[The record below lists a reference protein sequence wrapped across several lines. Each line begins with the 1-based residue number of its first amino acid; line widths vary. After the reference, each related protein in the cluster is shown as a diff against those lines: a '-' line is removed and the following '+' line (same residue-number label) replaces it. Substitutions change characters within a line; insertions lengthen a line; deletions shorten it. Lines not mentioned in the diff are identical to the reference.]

1 MNSGNSQAS
10 GGPRSGAWR
19 RPESGTSGLERY
31 FATIRERAGLI
42 ALVTFVTTLIA
53 AAYLVVATEQYRAEA
68 DLLVIPLS
76 RDDDSLQGLSVI
88 HESTDPTRDVAT
100 AARLTTSLNVARRV
114 DKEIGYP
121 GTPEQLRS
129 KVSAEPV
136 AASQVVAVVA
146 EADSPEMARD
156 IANGFA
162 NGIVSERGDIVKRQ
176 ADTLITGLRQQLQ
189 DSQDSGE
196 TTTALE
202 QQIVALEKVKT
213 AGDPTLTVDTLA
225 SKPVSPFS
233 PRPMLTLIAG
243 LFGGLILGVGGAF
256 AMSALDPRLR
266 REEQLRE
273 LYSLPILARVPKEK
287 RAPTFTLGKRRLVI
301 GPRSRERRAL
311 PPGELSAATLESFRT
326 LRTMLA
332 AQRREDGNSR
342 SILVTGPS
350 PSEGKTT
357 TAINLASSL
366 ALAGNRV
373 ILIEADFRRPT
384 VGEALGVRARVGI
397 GDVLLGN
404 VALEDALVLAPPF
417 GDNLCALL
425 VDRADDWLAEVL
437 SLPAAEALL
446 EDAKRLADYVVLDS
460 PPLTQVID
468 AMPLAR
474 QVDDVVMVVRLGS
487 SNLTQLAH
495 LGDLLEQ
502 NSIRPA
508 GFVVVGGPA
517 PEESSYYRE
526 AQRRRA
532 AQSDWLVNFEQKTS
546 SSSSSESEAPSKPES
561 SSSSSSE
568 RSASSA
574 ER

>member
-1 MNSGNSQAS
+1 MNPPESQAARDS
-10 GGPRSGAWR
+10 SGARWR
-19 RPESGTSGLERY
+19 RPQGESAGLERY
-31 FATIRERAGLI
+31 FRILRERAGLI
-42 ALVTFVTTLIA
+42 GLVTLVTTLAA
-53 AAYLVVATEQYRAEA
+53 AAYLVTATQQYKAEA
-68 DLLVIPLS
+68 DLLVIPAG
-76 RDDDSLQGLSVI
+76 RDQAGLDGLPI
-88 HESTDPTRDVAT
+88 IRESSDPTRDVET
-100 AARLTTSLNVARRV
+100 AGRLVTGRDVAKRV
-114 DKEIGYP
+114 KS
-121 GTPEQLRS
+121 QLGLDES
-129 KVSAEPV
+129 VENLLKQAKAEPV
-136 AASQVVAVVA
+136 AQSNIVAIQA
-146 EADSPEMARD
+146 HADSPELARD

-162 NGIVSERGDIVKRQ
+162 DGVVAERDQVVRAE
-176 ADTLITGLRQQLQ
+176 ADKLITGLRSQLQ
-189 DSQDSGE
+189 D
-196 TTTALE
+196 A
-202 QQIVALEKVKT
+202 QQAGDDTKSLNDEIAQLQAVRES
-213 AGDPTLTVDTLA
+213 GDPTLSVETRADA
-225 SKPVSPFS
+225 PKSAYS
-233 PRPMLTLIAG
+233 PRPVLTLLAG
-243 LFGGLILGVGGAF
+243 IIGGLILGVGGAF

-287 RAPTFTLGKRRLVI
+287 RAPTSTLGKRRFGI
-301 GPRSRERRAL
+301 GPRERQRRAL

-332 AQRREDGNSR
+332 AQRPDDGKSR

-417 GDNLCALL
+417 GDNLCVLL

-437 SLPAAEALL
+437 SLPAAQALL

-474 QVDDVVMVVRLGS
+474 QVDDVVLVTRLGS
-487 SNLTQLAH
+487 SNITQLAH
-495 LGDLLEQ
+495 LGDLLDQ
-502 NSIRPA
+502 NGIRPA
-508 GFVVVGGPA
+508 GFVVVGGAA

-546 SSSSSESEAPSKPES
+546 GASEEK
-561 SSSSSSE
+561 
-568 RSASSA
+568 SATSA

>member
-1 MNSGNSQAS
+1 MNSADSQAARDTA
-10 GGPRSGAWR
+10 GVGWR
-19 RPESGTSGLERY
+19 RPQAETSGIERY
-31 FATIRERAGLI
+31 FRVLRERASLI
-42 ALVTFVTTLIA
+42 LLVTLTTTLVA
-53 AAYLVVATEQYRAEA
+53 GAYLAVATKQYKAEA
-68 DLLVIPLS
+68 DLLVIPAS
-76 RDDDSLQGLSVI
+76 RDDQSLNTLPLI
-88 HESTDPTRDVAT
+88 RESSDPTRDVET
-100 AARLTTSLNVARRV
+100 ASRLVASLNVAKRV
-114 DKEIGYP
+114 KSELGLDQSNEALLK
-121 GTPEQLRS
+121 QV
-129 KVSAEPV
+129 KAEPV
-136 AASQVVAVVA
+136 AQSNIVAVSA
-146 EADSPEMARD
+146 TADSPNLARD

-162 NGIVSERGDIVKRQ
+162 DGVVKSRSDVVRAE
-176 ADTLITGLRQQLQ
+176 ADKLIAGLRQRVQDAEDAGESTAALLTQIAGLQ
-189 DSQDSGE
+189 
-196 TTTALE
+196 T
-202 QQIVALEKVKT
+202 VREK
-213 AGDPTLTVDTLA
+213 GDPTMNVETRADAPTSA
-225 SKPVSPFS
+225 FS
-233 PRPMLTLIAG
+233 PRPMLTIFAG
-243 LFGGLILGVGGAF
+243 LIGGLILGVGGAF

-266 REEQLRE
+266 REEQLRD

-287 RAPTFTLGKRRLVI
+287 RAPTFTLGKRRFGI
-301 GPRSRERRAL
+301 GPRERQRRAL

-474 QVDDVVMVVRLGS
+474 QVDDVVLVTRLGS

-495 LGDLLEQ
+495 LGDLLDQ
-502 NSIRPA
+502 NGIRPA
-508 GFVVVGGPA
+508 GFVVVGGA
-517 PEESSYYRE
+517 GPEESSYYRE

-546 SSSSSESEAPSKPES
+546 GAGESETPT
-561 SSSSSSE
+561 
-568 RSASSA
+568 SSA
-574 ER
+574 PR

>member
-1 MNSGNSQAS
+1 M
-10 GGPRSGAWR
+10 
-19 RPESGTSGLERY
+19 T
-31 FATIRERAGLI
+31 
-42 ALVTFVTTLIA
+42 
-53 AAYLVVATEQYRAEA
+53 
-68 DLLVIPLS
+68 
-76 RDDDSLQGLSVI
+76 
-88 HESTDPTRDVAT
+88 
-100 AARLTTSLNVARRV
+100 
-114 DKEIGYP
+114 
-121 GTPEQLRS
+121 
-129 KVSAEPV
+129 AEPV
-136 AASQVVAVVA
+136 AQSNIVAVTA
-146 EADSPEMARD
+146 TADSPDLARD
-156 IANGFA
+156 LANGFV
-162 NGIVSERGDIVKRQ
+162 NGVVEQRSKVDAGRGRE
-176 ADTLITGLRQQLQ
+176 ADRRAASDQLQ
-189 DSQDSGE
+189 EAEDNGE
-196 TTTALE
+196 DTDATALAD
-202 QQIVALEKVKT
+202 QIAELQGLVQS
-213 AGDPTLTVDTLA
+213 GDPTLTVETRADAPCVALLA
-225 SKPVSPFS
+225 AADAHDR
-233 PRPMLTLIAG
+233 RPGIFAG
-243 LFGGLILGVGGAF
+243 LVLGIGGAF

-273 LYSLPILARVPKEK
+273 LYSLPILARVPKER
-287 RAPTFTLGKRRLVI
+287 RAPTFTLGKRRFGI
-301 GPRSRERRAL
+301 GPRERERRAL

-332 AQRREDGNSR
+332 AQRRDDGNSR

-474 QVDDVVMVVRLGS
+474 RVDDVVIVTRLGS

-495 LGDLLEQ
+495 LGDLLDQ
-502 NSIRPA
+502 NGIKPA
-508 GFVVVGGPA
+508 GFVVVGGPG

-526 AQRRRA
+526 AQRRRN

-546 SSSSSESEAPSKPES
+546 SSSSDSES
-561 SSSSSSE
+561 SSA
-568 RSASSA
+568 RPASSA

>member
-1 MNSGNSQAS
+1 MNPPESQAARDS
-10 GGPRSGAWR
+10 ASSDWR
-19 RPESGTSGLERY
+19 RAQSASSGLERY
-31 FATIRERAGLI
+31 YRVIRERLGLI
-42 ALVTFVTTLIA
+42 AMVTLTTTLVA
-53 AAYLVVATEQYRAEA
+53 AAYLATATEQYKAEA
-68 DLLVIPLS
+68 DLLVIPAS
-76 RDDDSLQGLSVI
+76 REDTALNGLPVI
-88 HESTDPTRDVAT
+88 RESSDPTRDVET
-100 AARLTTSLNVARRV
+100 AARLVDNLNVAKAV
-114 DKEIGYP
+114 KGNLGLDPSAES
-121 GTPEQLRS
+121 LRS
-129 KVSAEPV
+129 QVTAEPV
-136 AASQVVAVVA
+136 AQSNIVAVTA
-146 EADSPEMARD
+146 TADSPDLARD
-156 IANGFA
+156 LANGFV
-162 NGIVSERGDIVKRQ
+162 NGVVELRSKLVKAEAEKQIV
-176 ADTLITGLRQQLQ
+176 GLKDQLQ
-189 DSQDSGE
+189 EAEAAGE
-196 TTTALE
+196 DANATALAN
-202 QQIVALEKVKT
+202 QIAELQGVAQS
-213 AGDPTLTVDTLA
+213 GDPTLTVETRADA
-225 SKPVSPFS
+225 PSSPFS
-233 PRPMLTLIAG
+233 PRPVLTLAAGFFAG
-243 LFGGLILGVGGAF
+243 LVLGTGGAF

-273 LYSLPILARVPKEK
+273 LYSLPILARVPKER
-287 RAPTFTLGKRRLVI
+287 RAPTFTLGKRRLGI
-301 GPRSRERRAL
+301 GPRERERRAL

-332 AQRREDGNSR
+332 AQRRDDGNSR

-495 LGDLLEQ
+495 LGDLLDQ
-502 NSIRPA
+502 NGIKPA
-508 GFVVVGGPA
+508 GFVVVGGPG

-526 AQRRRA
+526 AQRRRN
-532 AQSDWLVNFEQKTS
+532 AQSDWLVNFEQKS
-546 SSSSSESEAPSKPES
+546 SSSAPTSESASG
-561 SSSSSSE
+561 

>member
-1 MNSGNSQAS
+1 MNRPDSQATRDS
-10 GGPRSGAWR
+10 GGVGWR
-19 RPESGTSGLERY
+19 RQQSESVGLERY
-31 FATIRERAGLI
+31 ARILRERAGLI
-42 ALVTFVTTLIA
+42 GLVVLVTTLMA
-53 AAYLVVATEQYRAEA
+53 AAYLAVADQKYRAEA
-68 DLLVIPLS
+68 DLLVIPAG
-76 RDDDSLQGLSVI
+76 RDQSGLDGLPI
-88 HESTDPTRDVAT
+88 IRESSDPTRDVET
-100 AARLTTSLNVARRV
+100 ASRVVQGRNVAKRV
-114 DKEIGYP
+114 ID
-121 GTPEQLRS
+121 QLGLNES
-129 KVSAEPV
+129 VDAVLKQVKAEPV
-136 AASQVVAVVA
+136 AQSNIVAIRATAS
-146 EADSPEMARD
+146 SPDLARD
-156 IANGFA
+156 LANGFA
-162 NGIVSERGDIVKRQ
+162 DGVVAER
-176 ADTLITGLRQQLQ
+176 DTVVRTEAEKLLTGLRSELQDAEQSGDDTNAASLSDEITQLQ
-189 DSQDSGE
+189 TVREG
-196 TTTALE
+196 
-202 QQIVALEKVKT
+202 
-213 AGDPTLTVDTLA
+213 GDPTLSVETRADA
-225 SKPVSPFS
+225 PKSAFS
-233 PRPMLTLIAG
+233 PRPMLTIFAG
-243 LFGGLILGVGGAF
+243 IIGGLILGIGGAF
-256 AMSALDPRLR
+256 AVSALDPRLR

-287 RAPTFTLGKRRLVI
+287 RAPGFTLGKRRLGI
-301 GPRSRERRAL
+301 GPRERQRRAL

-332 AQRREDGNSR
+332 AQRRDDGNSR

-417 GDNLCALL
+417 GDNLCVLL

-437 SLPAAEALL
+437 SLPAAQALL

-474 QVDDVVMVVRLGS
+474 QVDDVVLVTRLGS
-487 SNLTQLAH
+487 SNITQLAH
-495 LGDLLEQ
+495 LGDLLDQ
-502 NSIRPA
+502 NGIKPA

-546 SSSSSESEAPSKPES
+546 SGSNDSEETSSS
-561 SSSSSSE
+561 
-568 RSASSA
+568 RA

>member
-1 MNSGNSQAS
+1 MNPPDSQAVRDS
-10 GGPRSGAWR
+10 AGVRWR
-19 RPESGTSGLERY
+19 RPQAESAGLERY
-31 FATIRERAGLI
+31 FRILRERAGLI
-42 ALVTFVTTLIA
+42 GLVTLVTTLVA
-53 AAYLVVATEQYRAEA
+53 AAYLATATQMYEAEA
-68 DLLVIPLS
+68 DLLVIPAS
-76 RDDDSLQGLSVI
+76 RDQTALDGLPI
-88 HESTDPTRDVAT
+88 IRESSDPTRDVET
-100 AARLTTSLNVARRV
+100 ASRLVTTRNVAKRV
-114 DKEIGYP
+114 KAQLGLNDSVEDLADK
-121 GTPEQLRS
+121 
-129 KVSAEPV
+129 KVKAEPV
-136 AASQVVAVVA
+136 AQSNIVSIRAH
-146 EADSPEMARD
+146 ADSPELARD

-162 NGIVSERGDIVKRQ
+162 DGVVAERDEAVRAEAEK
-176 ADTLITGLRQQLQ
+176 LITGLRSQLQ
-189 DSQDSGE
+189 DAAESGQD
-196 TTTALE
+196 TNALNDE
-202 QQIVALEKVKT
+202 IAQLQAVREG
-213 AGDPTLTVDTLA
+213 GDPTLSVETRADA
-225 SKPVSPFS
+225 PREAYS
-233 PRPMLTLIAG
+233 PRPMLTIFAG
-243 LFGGLILGVGGAF
+243 VIGGLILGIGGAF
-256 AMSALDPRLR
+256 GMSALDPRLR

-273 LYSLPILARVPKEK
+273 LYSLPVLARVPKEK
-287 RAPTFTLGKRRLVI
+287 RAPTSTLGKRRFGI
-301 GPRSRERRAL
+301 GPRERQRRAL

-332 AQRREDGNSR
+332 AQRRDDGNSR

-417 GDNLCALL
+417 GDNLCVLL

-437 SLPAAEALL
+437 SLPAAQALL

-474 QVDDVVMVVRLGS
+474 QVDDVVLVTRLGS
-487 SNLTQLAH
+487 SNITQLAH
-495 LGDLLEQ
+495 LGDLLDQ
-502 NSIRPA
+502 NGIRPA

-532 AQSDWLVNFEQKTS
+532 AQSDWLVNFEQKASAS
-546 SSSSSESEAPSKPES
+546 SSDSEEKST
-561 SSSSSSE
+561 
-568 RSASSA
+568 SSA

>member
-1 MNSGNSQAS
+1 MNPPDSQAIRDTA
-10 GGPRSGAWR
+10 GVGWR
-19 RPESGTSGLERY
+19 RQQSESVGLERY
-31 FATIRERAGLI
+31 ARILRERAGLI
-42 ALVTFVTTLIA
+42 GLVVLVTTLMA
-53 AAYLVVATEQYRAEA
+53 AAYLAVATDKYRAEA
-68 DLLVIPLS
+68 DLLVIPAG
-76 RDDDSLQGLSVI
+76 RDQAGLDNLPI
-88 HESTDPTRDVAT
+88 IRESSDPTRDVET
-100 AARLTTSLNVARRV
+100 ASRVVASRNVAKRV
-114 DKEIGYP
+114 ID
-121 GTPEQLRS
+121 QLGLNES
-129 KVSAEPV
+129 VESVLKQVKAEPV
-136 AASQVVAVVA
+136 AQSNIVAIRA
-146 EADSPEMARD
+146 TADSPDEARD
-156 IANGFA
+156 LANGFA
-162 NGIVSERGDIVKRQ
+162 DGVVATRDAVVRAEAEK
-176 ADTLITGLRQQLQ
+176 LIAGLRGELQNAEQNGDDTTASSLSDEITQLQ
-189 DSQDSGE
+189 AVRES
-196 TTTALE
+196 
-202 QQIVALEKVKT
+202 
-213 AGDPTLTVDTLA
+213 GDPTLSVETRADA
-225 SKPVSPFS
+225 PNSPYS
-233 PRPMLTLIAG
+233 PRPMLTIFAG
-243 LFGGLILGVGGAF
+243 IIGGLILGIGGAF
-256 AMSALDPRLR
+256 AVSALDPRLR

-287 RAPTFTLGKRRLVI
+287 RAPGFTLGKRRLGI
-301 GPRSRERRAL
+301 GPRERQRRAL

-332 AQRREDGNSR
+332 AQRRDDGNSR

-417 GDNLCALL
+417 GDNLCVLL

-437 SLPAAEALL
+437 SLPAAQALL

-474 QVDDVVMVVRLGS
+474 QVDDVVLVTRLGS
-487 SNLTQLAH
+487 SNISQLAH
-495 LGDLLEQ
+495 LGDLLDQ
-502 NSIRPA
+502 NGIKPA

-532 AQSDWLVNFEQKTS
+532 AQSDWLVNFEQKS
-546 SSSSSESEAPSKPES
+546 SSGSNDSEETSPS
-561 SSSSSSE
+561 
-568 RSASSA
+568 RA

>member
-1 MNSGNSQAS
+1 MGI
-10 GGPRSGAWR
+10 
-19 RPESGTSGLERY
+19 SGLERY
-31 FATIRERAGLI
+31 FRTLRERLGLI
-42 ALVTFVTTLIA
+42 LLVTLTTTLVA
-53 AAYLVVATEQYRAEA
+53 AGYLAVATDKYEAEA
-68 DLLVIPLS
+68 DLLVIPAP
-76 RDDDSLQGLSVI
+76 RDDSSLTGLPLI
-88 HESTDPTRDVAT
+88 RESSDPTRDVET
-100 AARLTTSLNVARRV
+100 ASRLVTSRNVAERV
-114 DKEIGYP
+114 KRELGLDESVNELLK
-121 GTPEQLRS
+121 
-129 KVSAEPV
+129 KVTAEPV
-136 AASQVVAVVA
+136 AQSNIVAVRA
-146 EADSPEMARD
+146 QADSPEEARD

-162 NGIVSERGDIVKRQ
+162 TGVVATRSELVRKE
-176 ADTLITGLRQQLQ
+176 ADELLGRIREDLQTAEAAGENTDAISQQLAQ
-189 DSQDSGE
+189 LQ
-196 TTTALE
+196 TIRA
-202 QQIVALEKVKT
+202 
-213 AGDPTLTVDTLA
+213 AGDPTIRVETRADA
-225 SKPVSPFS
+225 PESPFA
-233 PRPMLTLIAG
+233 PRPTLTIAAG
-243 LFGGLILGVGGAF
+243 LLAGLILGIGGAF

-273 LYSLPILARVPKEK
+273 LYSLPVLARVPKEK
-287 RAPTFTLGKRRLVI
+287 RAPTYTLGKRRFGI
-301 GPRSRERRAL
+301 GPRERERRAL

-474 QVDDVVMVVRLGS
+474 QVDDVVIVTRLGS

-495 LGDLLEQ
+495 LGDLLDQ
-502 NSIRPA
+502 NGIRPA
-508 GFVVVGGPA
+508 GFVVVGGA
-517 PEESSYYRE
+517 GPEESSYYRE

-546 SSSSSESEAPSKPES
+546 SSSVESPS
-561 SSSSSSE
+561 
-568 RSASSA
+568 SASSA

>member
-1 MNSGNSQAS
+1 MNPPDSQAIRDS
-10 GGPRSGAWR
+10 GGIGWR
-19 RPESGTSGLERY
+19 RPPGETAGLERY
-31 FATIRERAGLI
+31 YRILRERAGLI
-42 ALVTFVTTLIA
+42 GLVVLVTTLVA
-53 AAYLVVATEQYRAEA
+53 ATYLAVATDKYRAEA
-68 DLLVIPLS
+68 DLLVIPAS
-76 RDDDSLQGLSVI
+76 RDQDALGGLPII
-88 HESTDPTRDVAT
+88 HESSDPTRDVET
-100 AARLTTSLNVARRV
+100 ASHFVLNRTIAKRV
-114 DKEIGYP
+114 IDQLGLDMS
-121 GTPEQLRS
+121 PEQLLS
-129 KVSAEPV
+129 DVKAEPV
-136 AASQVVAVVA
+136 AQSNIVAIRA
-146 EADSPEMARD
+146 TADSPELARD

-162 NGIVSERGDIVKRQ
+162 DGVVAEHDALIRAE
-176 ADTLITGLRQQLQ
+176 ADKLITGLRSSLQ
-189 DSQDSGE
+189 DAEQSGDE
-196 TTTALE
+196 TNAAALADEITQLE
-202 QQIVALEKVKT
+202 QVRES
-213 AGDPTLTVDTLA
+213 GDPTLSVQARADA
-225 SKPVSPFS
+225 PNSAYS
-233 PRPMLTLIAG
+233 PRPILTIFAG
-243 LFGGLILGVGGAF
+243 IIGGLILGVGGAF

-287 RAPTFTLGKRRLVI
+287 RAPSFTLGKRRLGI
-301 GPRSRERRAL
+301 GPRERQRRAL

-332 AQRREDGNSR
+332 AQRRDDGNSR

-417 GDNLCALL
+417 GDNLCVLL

-437 SLPAAEALL
+437 SLPAAQALL

-474 QVDDVVMVVRLGS
+474 QVDDVVLVTRLGS
-487 SNLTQLAH
+487 SNITQLAH
-495 LGDLLEQ
+495 LGDLLDQ
-502 NSIRPA
+502 NGIKPA

-546 SSSSSESEAPSKPES
+546 SSPPSDSEET
-561 SSSSSSE
+561 
-568 RSASSA
+568 SASSA

>member
-1 MNSGNSQAS
+1 MNPPDTQAAREPSGS
-10 GGPRSGAWR
+10 GWR
-19 RPESGTSGLERY
+19 RAQSGSSGLERY
-31 FATIRERAGLI
+31 YRVIRERLGLI
-42 ALVTFVTTLIA
+42 AMVTLMTTLVA
-53 AAYLVVATEQYRAEA
+53 AAYLAVATEQYKAEA
-68 DLLVIPLS
+68 DLLVIPAS
-76 RDDDSLQGLSVI
+76 RDDTALNGLPLI
-88 HESTDPTRDVAT
+88 RESSDPTRDVET
-100 AARLTTSLNVARRV
+100 AARLVKNRNVANTV
-114 DKEIGYP
+114 KDELGLDQSADSLLSQV
-121 GTPEQLRS
+121 T
-129 KVSAEPV
+129 AEPV
-136 AASQVVAVVA
+136 AQSNIVAVTA
-146 EADSPEMARD
+146 IADSPDLARD
-156 IANGFA
+156 LANGFA
-162 NGIVSERGDIVKRQ
+162 NGVVELRSKLVQAEAEKQIV
-176 ADTLITGLRQQLQ
+176 GLKDQLQ
-189 DSQDSGE
+189 EAEDNGE
-196 TTTALE
+196 GTNATALAS
-202 QQIVALEKVKT
+202 QIAELQGVAQS
-213 AGDPTLTVDTLA
+213 GDPTMTVETRADA
-225 SKPVSPFS
+225 PSSPFS
-233 PRPMLTLIAG
+233 PRPMLTLVAGFFAG
-243 LFGGLILGVGGAF
+243 LVLGTGGAF

-273 LYSLPILARVPKEK
+273 LYSLPILARVPKER
-287 RAPTFTLGKRRLVI
+287 RAPTFTLGKRRLGI
-301 GPRSRERRAL
+301 GPRERERRAL

-332 AQRREDGNSR
+332 AQRRDDGNSR

-495 LGDLLEQ
+495 LGDLLDQ
-502 NSIRPA
+502 NGIKPA
-508 GFVVVGGPA
+508 GFVVVGGPG

-526 AQRRRA
+526 AQRRRN

-546 SSSSSESEAPSKPES
+546 SSASES
-561 SSSSSSE
+561 SSG

>member
-1 MNSGNSQAS
+1 MNPPDTQAARDPAGSG
-10 GGPRSGAWR
+10 WR
-19 RPESGTSGLERY
+19 RTQSASSGLERY
-31 FATIRERAGLI
+31 YRVIRERLGLI
-42 ALVTFVTTLIA
+42 AMVTLTTTLVA
-53 AAYLVVATEQYRAEA
+53 AAYLAVATEQYKAEA
-68 DLLVIPLS
+68 DLLVIPAS
-76 RDDDSLQGLSVI
+76 RDDTALNGLPLI
-88 HESTDPTRDVAT
+88 RESSDPTRDVET
-100 AARLTTSLNVARRV
+100 AARLVRNRNVANAV
-114 DKEIGYP
+114 KGDLGLDQSADSLLSQV
-121 GTPEQLRS
+121 T
-129 KVSAEPV
+129 AEPV
-136 AASQVVAVVA
+136 AQSNIVAITA
-146 EADSPEMARD
+146 IADSPDLARD
-156 IANGFA
+156 LANGFA
-162 NGIVSERGDIVKRQ
+162 NGVVELRSKLVKAEAEKQIV
-176 ADTLITGLRQQLQ
+176 GLKDQLQ
-189 DSQDSGE
+189 EAEDNGE
-196 TTTALE
+196 GANATALAS
-202 QQIVALEKVKT
+202 QIAELQGVAQS
-213 AGDPTLTVDTLA
+213 GDPTMTVETRADA
-225 SKPVSPFS
+225 PSSPFS
-233 PRPMLTLIAG
+233 PRPMLTLAAGFFAG
-243 LFGGLILGVGGAF
+243 LVLGTGGAF

-273 LYSLPILARVPKEK
+273 LYSLPILARVPKER
-287 RAPTFTLGKRRLVI
+287 RAPTFTLGKRRFGI
-301 GPRSRERRAL
+301 GPRERERRAL

-332 AQRREDGNSR
+332 AQRRDDGNSR

-495 LGDLLEQ
+495 LGDLLDQ
-502 NSIRPA
+502 NGIKPA
-508 GFVVVGGPA
+508 GFVVVGGPG

-526 AQRRRA
+526 AQRRRN

-546 SSSSSESEAPSKPES
+546 SSASE
-561 SSSSSSE
+561 SSSE
-568 RSASSA
+568 RSASST

>member
-1 MNSGNSQAS
+1 M
-10 GGPRSGAWR
+10 
-19 RPESGTSGLERY
+19 L
-31 FATIRERAGLI
+31 
-42 ALVTFVTTLIA
+42 
-53 AAYLVVATEQYRAEA
+53 
-68 DLLVIPLS
+68 
-76 RDDDSLQGLSVI
+76 
-88 HESTDPTRDVAT
+88 
-100 AARLTTSLNVARRV
+100 
-114 DKEIGYP
+114 
-121 GTPEQLRS
+121 
-129 KVSAEPV
+129 
-136 AASQVVAVVA
+136 
-146 EADSPEMARD
+146 
-156 IANGFA
+156 
-162 NGIVSERGDIVKRQ
+162 GI
-176 ADTLITGLRQQLQ
+176 
-189 DSQDSGE
+189 
-196 TTTALE
+196 
-202 QQIVALEKVKT
+202 
-213 AGDPTLTVDTLA
+213 
-225 SKPVSPFS
+225 
-233 PRPMLTLIAG
+233 
-243 LFGGLILGVGGAF
+243 GGAF
-256 AMSALDPRLR
+256 ASSALDPRLR

-287 RAPTFTLGKRRLVI
+287 RAPTFTLGKRRLGI
-301 GPRSRERRAL
+301 GPRERERRAL

-474 QVDDVVMVVRLGS
+474 QVDDVVLVCRLGS
-487 SNLTQLAH
+487 SNLTPARPP
-495 LGDLLEQ
+495 G
-502 NSIRPA
+502 RPA
-508 GFVVVGGPA
+508 RPERHQAGRLRRRRRPGPGGVELLPRGAAAPQRPVGLARQLRAEDVVV
-517 PEESSYYRE
+517 RI
-526 AQRRRA
+526 RVRLR
-532 AQSDWLVNFEQKTS
+532 
-546 SSSSSESEAPSKPES
+546 
-561 SSSSSSE
+561 

>member
-1 MNSGNSQAS
+1 MNQADTQAARDS
-10 GGPRSGAWR
+10 AGTGWR
-19 RPESGTSGLERY
+19 RPQSGSTGLERY
-31 FATIRERAGLI
+31 FRVIRERLGLI
-42 ALVTFVTTLIA
+42 AIVTATTTVLA
-53 AAYLVVATEQYRAEA
+53 AAYLGVATEKYSAEA
-68 DLLVIPLS
+68 DLLVIPAS
-76 RDDDSLQGLSVI
+76 RDDTALNGLPLI
-88 HESTDPTRDVAT
+88 RESSDPTRDVET
-100 AARLTTSLNVARRV
+100 ASRLVKSRNVA
-114 DKEIGYP
+114 
-121 GTPEQLRS
+121 
-129 KVSAEPV
+129 KVVKADLGLDQSEDSLLSQVNAEPV
-136 AASQVVAVVA
+136 AQSNIVAVSA
-146 EADSPEMARD
+146 SADSPDLARD

-162 NGIVSERGDIVKRQ
+162 DGVVTQRDKVVRAEAEKQ
-176 ADTLITGLRQQLQ
+176 ITGLRTQLQ
-189 DSQDSGE
+189 KASDTGE
-196 TTTALE
+196 TTNATALASAIAE
-202 QQIVALEKVKT
+202 LQSVVEG
-213 AGDPTLTVDTLA
+213 GDPTLSVETRADA
-225 SKPVSPFS
+225 PSSPYA
-233 PRPMLTLIAG
+233 PRPMLTLFAG
-243 LFGGLILGVGGAF
+243 FFAGLILGIGGAF
-256 AMSALDPRLR
+256 GMSALDPRLR

-287 RAPTFTLGKRRLVI
+287 RAPTFTLGKRRFGI
-301 GPRSRERRAL
+301 GPRERERRAL

-332 AQRREDGNSR
+332 AQRRDDGNSR

-437 SLPAAEALL
+437 SLPAAQALL

-474 QVDDVVMVVRLGS
+474 QVDDVVLVTRLGS
-487 SNLTQLAH
+487 SNLTQLVH

-508 GFVVVGGPA
+508 GFVVVGGA
-517 PEESSYYRE
+517 TPEESSYPHK
-526 AQRRRA
+526 AQRRRN
-532 AQSDWLVNFEQKTS
+532 AQSDWLVNFEQKTTS
-546 SSSSSESEAPSKPES
+546 PESE
-561 SSSSSSE
+561 SSE

-574 ER
+574 DR

>member
-1 MNSGNSQAS
+1 MNSAESQADRGS
-10 GGPRSGAWR
+10 MNAGWR
-19 RPESGTSGLERY
+19 RPQGESTGLESYFRVLRERSGL
-31 FATIRERAGLI
+31 IL
-42 ALVTFVTTLIA
+42 LVTLVTTLMA
-53 AAYLVVATEQYRAEA
+53 AAYLATAPDKYEAEA
-68 DLLVIPLS
+68 TQLVLPAS
-76 RDDDSLQGLSVI
+76 RDDTTLNNLPLLR
-88 HESTDPTRDVAT
+88 ESSDPTRNIET
-100 AARLTTSLNVARRV
+100 ASQLVTEPNVAGRV
-114 DKEIGYP
+114 KDQLGLG
-121 GTPEQLRS
+121 GTVASLQA
-129 KVSAEPV
+129 KVAAEPV
-136 AASQVVAVVA
+136 AQSDIVAITA
-146 EADSPEMARD
+146 HADSPDVARD

-162 NGIVSERGDIVKRQ
+162 TGVVAERSE
-176 ADTLITGLRQQLQ
+176 LIRSEAEKLIDGLREQVREA
-189 DSQDSGE
+189 DDAGDD
-196 TTTALE
+196 TTALNA
-202 QQIVALEKVKT
+202 QIADLQAVRES
-213 AGDPTLTVDTLA
+213 GDPTLR
-225 SKPVSPFS
+225 VSTRAEAPSSPYS
-233 PRPMLTLIAG
+233 PRPMLTLFAGFFAG
-243 LFGGLILGVGGAF
+243 LVLGTGGAF

-273 LYSLPILARVPKEK
+273 LYSLPILARVPKER
-287 RAPTFTLGKRRLVI
+287 RAPTFTLGKRRFGI
-301 GPRSRERRAL
+301 GPRERERRAL
-311 PPGELSAATLESFRT
+311 PPGELSAVTLESFRT

-332 AQRREDGNSR
+332 AQRRDDGNSR

-474 QVDDVVMVVRLGS
+474 QVDDVVLVTRLGS

-495 LGDLLEQ
+495 LGDLLDQ
-502 NSIRPA
+502 NGIKPA
-508 GFVVVGGPA
+508 GFVVVGGPG

-526 AQRRRA
+526 AQRRRN

-546 SSSSSESEAPSKPES
+546 SSSASESSP
-561 SSSSSSE
+561 
-568 RSASSA
+568 SASSA

>member
-1 MNSGNSQAS
+1 
-10 GGPRSGAWR
+10 
-19 RPESGTSGLERY
+19 
-31 FATIRERAGLI
+31 
-42 ALVTFVTTLIA
+42 
-53 AAYLVVATEQYRAEA
+53 
-68 DLLVIPLS
+68 
-76 RDDDSLQGLSVI
+76 
-88 HESTDPTRDVAT
+88 
-100 AARLTTSLNVARRV
+100 
-114 DKEIGYP
+114 
-121 GTPEQLRS
+121 
-129 KVSAEPV
+129 
-136 AASQVVAVVA
+136 
-146 EADSPEMARD
+146 
-156 IANGFA
+156 
-162 NGIVSERGDIVKRQ
+162 
-176 ADTLITGLRQQLQ
+176 
-189 DSQDSGE
+189 
-196 TTTALE
+196 
-202 QQIVALEKVKT
+202 
-213 AGDPTLTVDTLA
+213 
-225 SKPVSPFS
+225 
-233 PRPMLTLIAG
+233 MLTIIAG
-243 LFGGLILGVGGAF
+243 IFGGLILGIGAAF
-256 AMSALDPRLR
+256 ASNALDPRLR

-287 RAPTFTLGKRRLVI
+287 RAPTFTLGKRRLGI
-301 GPRSRERRAL
+301 GPRERERRAL

-474 QVDDVVMVVRLGS
+474 QVDDVVLVCRLGS

-495 LGDLLEQ
+495 LGDLLDQ
-502 NSIRPA
+502 NGIKPA
-508 GFVVVGGPA
+508 GFVVVGGAA
-517 PEESSYYRE
+517 PEEASYYRE
-526 AQRRRA
+526 AQRRRN
-532 AQSDWLVNFEQKTS
+532 AQSDWLVSFEQKTS
-546 SSSSSESEAPSKPES
+546 SSSSESSASEST
-561 SSSSSSE
+561 

>member
-1 MNSGNSQAS
+1 MNPADSQAS
-10 GGPRSGAWR
+10 RDSASTTWR
-19 RPESGTSGLERY
+19 RPQSGSTGLERY
-31 FATIRERAGLI
+31 FRVIRERLGLI
-42 ALVTFVTTLIA
+42 ALVTLTTTLVA
-53 AAYLVVATEQYRAEA
+53 AAYLAVATEQYRAEA
-68 DLLVIPLS
+68 DLLVIPAS
-76 RDDDSLQGLSVI
+76 RDDTALNSLPLI
-88 HESTDPTRDVAT
+88 RESSDPTRDVET
-100 AARLTTSLNVARRV
+100 ASRLVTSRNVAEAV
-114 DKEIGYP
+114 KADLGLD
-121 GTPEQLRS
+121 QSADSLRAQ
-129 KVSAEPV
+129 VTAEPV
-136 AASQVVAVVA
+136 AQSNIVAVTA
-146 EADSPEMARD
+146 TADSPDLARD
-156 IANGFA
+156 LANGFA
-162 NGIVSERGDIVKRQ
+162 NGVVEQRSKVIKTEAEKQI
-176 ADTLITGLRQQLQ
+176 AGLRDQLQ
-189 DSQDSGE
+189 QAEDNGE
-196 TTTALE
+196 NTVDALAA
-202 QQIVALEKVKT
+202 QIAELQSI
-213 AGDPTLTVDTLA
+213 AQSGDPTMTVDTRA
-225 SKPVSPFS
+225 DAPSSPFS
-233 PRPMLTLIAG
+233 PKPVVTIVAGIFAG
-243 LFGGLILGVGGAF
+243 LVLGIGGAF
-256 AMSALDPRLR
+256 AMNALDPRLR

-273 LYSLPILARVPKEK
+273 LYSLPILARVPKER
-287 RAPTFTLGKRRLVI
+287 RAPTFTLGKRRFGI
-301 GPRSRERRAL
+301 GPRERERRAL
-311 PPGELSAATLESFRT
+311 PPGELSAATLESYRT

-332 AQRREDGNSR
+332 AQRRDDGNSR
-342 SILVTGPS
+342 SVLVTGPS

-404 VALEDALVLAPPF
+404 VSLEDALVLAPPF

-474 QVDDVVMVVRLGS
+474 QVDDVVLVVRLGS

-495 LGDLLEQ
+495 LGDLLDQ
-502 NSIRPA
+502 NDIKPA

-526 AQRRRA
+526 AQRRRN
-532 AQSDWLVNFEQKTS
+532 AQSDWLVSFDQRDDAS
-546 SSSSSESEAPSKPES
+546 ASESTS
-561 SSSSSSE
+561 
-568 RSASSA
+568 SASSA

>member
-1 MNSGNSQAS
+1 MNPSDSQAVRDS
-10 GGPRSGAWR
+10 AGVRWR
-19 RPESGTSGLERY
+19 RPQAESAGLERY
-31 FATIRERAGLI
+31 FRILRERAGLI
-42 ALVTFVTTLIA
+42 GLVTLVTTLVA
-53 AAYLVVATEQYRAEA
+53 AAYLATATQMYEAEA
-68 DLLVIPLS
+68 DLLVIPAS
-76 RDDDSLQGLSVI
+76 RDQTALDGLPI
-88 HESTDPTRDVAT
+88 IRESSDPTRDVET
-100 AARLTTSLNVARRV
+100 ASRLVTTRNVAKRV
-114 DKEIGYP
+114 KAQLGLNDSVEDLADK
-121 GTPEQLRS
+121 
-129 KVSAEPV
+129 KVKAEPV
-136 AASQVVAVVA
+136 AQSNIVSIRAH
-146 EADSPEMARD
+146 ADSPELARD

-162 NGIVSERGDIVKRQ
+162 DGVVAERDEAVRAEAEK
-176 ADTLITGLRQQLQ
+176 LITGLRSQLQ
-189 DSQDSGE
+189 DAAESGQD
-196 TTTALE
+196 TNALNDE
-202 QQIVALEKVKT
+202 IAQLQAVREG
-213 AGDPTLTVDTLA
+213 GDPTLSVETRADA
-225 SKPVSPFS
+225 PREAYS
-233 PRPMLTLIAG
+233 PRPMLTIFAG
-243 LFGGLILGVGGAF
+243 VIGGLILGIGGAF
-256 AMSALDPRLR
+256 GMSALDPRLR

-273 LYSLPILARVPKEK
+273 LYSLPVLARVPKEK
-287 RAPTFTLGKRRLVI
+287 RAPTSTLGKRRFGI
-301 GPRSRERRAL
+301 GPRERQRRAL

-332 AQRREDGNSR
+332 AQRRDDGNSR

-417 GDNLCALL
+417 GDNLCVLL

-437 SLPAAEALL
+437 SLPAAQALL

-474 QVDDVVMVVRLGS
+474 QVDDVVLVTRLGS
-487 SNLTQLAH
+487 SNITQLAH
-495 LGDLLEQ
+495 LGDLLDQ
-502 NSIRPA
+502 NGIRPA

-532 AQSDWLVNFEQKTS
+532 AQSDWLVNFEQKASAS
-546 SSSSSESEAPSKPES
+546 SSDSEEKST
-561 SSSSSSE
+561 
-568 RSASSA
+568 SSA

>member
-1 MNSGNSQAS
+1 MNSADPQAARDS
-10 GGPRSGAWR
+10 LGTGWR
-19 RPESGTSGLERY
+19 RPQGESTGIERY
-31 FATIRERAGLI
+31 FRVLRERAGLI
-42 ALVTFVTTLIA
+42 LLVVLTTTLMA
-53 AAYLVVATEQYRAEA
+53 GAYLAVATKQYKAEA
-68 DLLVIPLS
+68 DLLVIPAS
-76 RDDDSLQGLSVI
+76 RDDQSLNTLPLI
-88 HESTDPTRDVAT
+88 RESSDPTRDVET
-100 AARLTTSLNVARRV
+100 AARITASRNVAKLVKRDLGLDMTDDELLKHV
-114 DKEIGYP
+114 K
-121 GTPEQLRS
+121 
-129 KVSAEPV
+129 AEPV
-136 AASQVVAVVA
+136 AQSNVVAVSA
-146 EADSPEMARD
+146 TADSPNLARD

-162 NGIVSERGDIVKRQ
+162 DGVVTSRSNVVRSE
-176 ADTLITGLRQQLQ
+176 ADKLIAGLRQQVQDAQDAGENTDALSANIAALQ
-189 DSQDSGE
+189 
-196 TTTALE
+196 T
-202 QQIVALEKVKT
+202 VREK
-213 AGDPTLTVDTLA
+213 GDPTMHVETRADA
-225 SKPVSPFS
+225 PAAAFS
-233 PRPMLTLIAG
+233 PRPMLTIFAG
-243 LFGGLILGVGGAF
+243 LIGGLILGVGGAF

-266 REEQLRE
+266 REEQLRD

-287 RAPTFTLGKRRLVI
+287 RAPTYTLGKRRFGI
-301 GPRSRERRAL
+301 GPRERQRRAL

-437 SLPAAEALL
+437 SLPAAQALL

-474 QVDDVVMVVRLGS
+474 QVDDVVLVTRLGS

-495 LGDLLEQ
+495 LGDLLDQ
-502 NSIRPA
+502 NGIRPA
-508 GFVVVGGPA
+508 GFVVVGGA
-517 PEESSYYRE
+517 GPEESSYYRE

-532 AQSDWLVNFEQKTS
+532 EQSDWLVSFEQKTS
-546 SSSSSESEAPSKPES
+546 GAGESGEPT
-561 SSSSSSE
+561 
-568 RSASSA
+568 SSA
-574 ER
+574 QR